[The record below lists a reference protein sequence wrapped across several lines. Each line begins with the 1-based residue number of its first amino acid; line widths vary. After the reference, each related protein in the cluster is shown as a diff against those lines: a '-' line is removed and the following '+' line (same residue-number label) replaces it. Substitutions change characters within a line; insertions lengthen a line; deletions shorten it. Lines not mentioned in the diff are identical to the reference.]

1 MKKILIIAGP
11 TGVGKTELSIEVA
24 KKYDGEIISADS
36 MQIYKKLDIGTAK
49 ISNDEMQ
56 GIRHHLIDIVD
67 PDKEFSVYDFKMK
80 SEDKIDEVLA
90 LNKKP
95 IVVGG
100 TGLYINTL
108 IYDMDFNN
116 SNEDKEYREYLWNFY
131 KTNGQEKLFELL
143 LEVDKNTII
152 EKQNI
157 KRVIRALEIY
167 KTTGKIEKFSQMKYR
182 NDISH
187 KIYILE
193 RKREE
198 LYDNINKRVDLMI
211 KKGLFEEVEN
221 LYKNGLNKNHQSM
234 KAIGYSQVLKYF
246 DGEYTKEEAIEEIKK
261 ESRRYAKRQITWF
274 KRYKDAIWID
284 LSEKSLKK
292 VIFDIEF

>member
-80 SEDKIDEVLA
+80 SEEKIDEVLA